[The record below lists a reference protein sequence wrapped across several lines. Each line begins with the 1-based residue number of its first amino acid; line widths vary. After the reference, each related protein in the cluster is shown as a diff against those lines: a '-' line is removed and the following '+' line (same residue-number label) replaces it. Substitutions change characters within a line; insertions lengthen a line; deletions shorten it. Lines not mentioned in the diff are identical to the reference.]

1 MPKPTAGLP
10 WDSRR
15 TMNTRVIPARG
26 IVKGRVTA
34 SAFVCRKA
42 FSFLGDVDMDTG
54 EIIAK
59 GHEHEGETIAGK
71 VMIYPET
78 KGSSGGCLVLMVLA
92 KQGRQ
97 PAAIV
102 LSKPADPNIVEGAIL
117 AGVPLLCEPREDLIS
132 SIPHGATVTVDG
144 ATGAIEL

>member
-1 MPKPTAGLP
+1 MSTHTIQCRP
-10 WDSRR
+10 
-15 TMNTRVIPARG
+15 V
-26 IVKGRVTA
+26 VKGRVEA
-34 SAFVCRKA
+34 PALVCKKA

-54 EIIAK
+54 EIIAH
-59 GHEHEGETIAGK
+59 GHEHQGQSIAGK

-78 KGSSGGCLVLMVLA
+78 KGSSGGCIVLMTLA

-117 AGVPLLCEPREDLIS
+117 AGVALVCEPGEDLLS
-132 SIPHGATVTVDG
+132 QVPTGATVTVDG
-144 ATGAIEL
+144 ASGVVEWAE

>member
-1 MPKPTAGLP
+1 MPEQIIQAH
-10 WDSRR
+10 
-15 TMNTRVIPARG
+15 G
-26 IVKGRVTA
+26 IVKGRATA
-34 SAFVCRKA
+34 PAFVCRKA

-71 VMIYPET
+71 IMIYPET

-92 KQGRQ
+92 KQNRQ

-132 SIPHGATVTVDG
+132 SIPHCAIVTVDG
-144 ATGAIEL
+144 ATGEVRF

>member
-1 MPKPTAGLP
+1 MPEH
-10 WDSRR
+10 
-15 TMNTRVIPARG
+15 VIKARG
-26 IVKGRVTA
+26 IVKGRA
-34 SAFVCRKA
+34 AAPAIVCHKA

-59 GHEHEGETIAGK
+59 DHEHEGETIAGK

-92 KQGRQ
+92 KQGKQ

-117 AGVPLLCEPREDLIS
+117 AGVPLLCEPVEDLIAA
-132 SIPHGATVTVDG
+132 IPDGTLVTVDG
-144 ATGAIEL
+144 ATGEVRIGPQ

>member
-1 MPKPTAGLP
+1 MST
-10 WDSRR
+10 R
-15 TMNTRVIPARG
+15 TIAARPV
-26 IVKGRVTA
+26 VKGRA
-34 SAFVCRKA
+34 EAEALVCQNA

-54 EIIAK
+54 EIIAHR
-59 GHEHEGETIAGK
+59 HEHQGRSIAGK

-78 KGSSGGCLVLMVLA
+78 KGSSGGCIVLMTLA

-117 AGVPLLCEPREDLIS
+117 AGVSLVCEPAEDLIRQ
-132 SIPHGATVTVDG
+132 IPTGARVSVDG
-144 ATGAIEL
+144 TAGTVSWDESDIAR